1 MKYTSVSLVV
11 RQPLTP
17 LSRDSG
23 ELVHPIKRRRQVR
36 LYRVA
41 TEFAR
46 LLGIGDIRPDL
57 VVRCGYAAAMPM
69 LVRRPLGGIILA

>member
-1 MKYTSVSLVV
+1 MV

-36 LYRVA
+36 LYRVK
-41 TEFAR
+41 TEYAR
-46 LLGIGDIRPDL
+46 LLGIVDIRPDL
-57 VVRCGYAAAMPM
+57 VVRFVPS
-69 LVRRPLGGIILA
+69 GGAWNLRSAG